1 MNITMRLLKAVL
13 FLALFFIAANSCL
26 AFSFESQTIK
36 YSIVDNRVV
45 VQSVMK
51 FETPQSGVIYLP
63 IEGDASVVELY
74 VDGEKVEPQ
83 IQGSYIAASLYSAS
97 KIGISY
103 ITEELIDKSNFLLN
117 FPVDYDTNSLNI
129 MLVLPE
135 EAVLKEPITDRDGSV
150 YPTPDAASTDGRSLI
165 FVWER
170 ENLKEGDAVSIFA
183 MYKEKMNYKPIVA
196 VLVIVIIALAAYA
209 FFGKTR
215 VKKSAKKPQKKPK
228 TEKAKKPKTEPKIL
242 EHLKEDEKQIV
253 RVLKQRNGQ
262 CEQGTLRIVTNFSKA
277 HLSRLLSELEARNI
291 VFKEKR
297 GKKNLVFLK

>member
-1 MNITMRLLKAVL
+1 MNTTMRVLKLAV
-13 FLALFFIAANSCL
+13 FLALFLIASNACF
-26 AFSFESQTIK
+26 AYSFESQTVK
-36 YSIVDNRVV
+36 YSIVDRKAV
-45 VQSVMK
+45 VQAVMR
-51 FETPQSGVIYLP
+51 FSAPQSGIIMLP
-63 IEGDASVVELY
+63 VESDASVLELY
-74 VDGEKVEPQ
+74 IDGVRTEAEVQE
-83 IQGSYIAASLYSAS
+83 GYVAASLYSAS
-97 KIGISY
+97 KIGLSY
-103 ITEELIDKSNFLLN
+103 ITEELVDKSNFLLN
-117 FPVDYDTNSLNI
+117 FLVDYDTDSLNI

-183 MYKEKMNYKPIVA
+183 MYKEKANFAPIVA
-196 VLVIVIIALAAYA
+196 LLVIIIIALAAYA
-209 FFGKTR
+209 FFGKSKAKKPSIKVKEITKK
-215 VKKSAKKPQKKPK
+215 KKSAKPKK
-228 TEKAKKPKTEPKIL
+228 EPKIL